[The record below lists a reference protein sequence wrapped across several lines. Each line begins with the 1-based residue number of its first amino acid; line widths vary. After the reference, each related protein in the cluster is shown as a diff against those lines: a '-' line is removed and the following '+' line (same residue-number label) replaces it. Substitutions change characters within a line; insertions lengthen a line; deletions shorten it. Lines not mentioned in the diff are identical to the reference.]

1 VPVYDRYFQAAGGLG
16 FACKIHAD
24 SIDPS
29 IAVDLALRHSVATI
43 DHLEHVTEA
52 DARRIG
58 QAGLVTTLLPGA
70 SFGEVEKNAPARTL
84 IDAGAA
90 VAIATDF
97 NPYASPSLNMQTAIA
112 LSCLRLGMSL
122 GEAISAA
129 TINGAHAVGRA
140 DRIGSL
146 EPGKVADL
154 IVLNVSDCRDLR
166 HTLGTNVVH
175 LTMKSGEVIYE
186 EAEVAPA
193 PSRARLHAEPRP

>member
-1 VPVYDRYFQAAGGLG
+1 
-16 FACKIHAD
+16 
-24 SIDPS
+24 
-29 IAVDLALRHSVATI
+29 
-43 DHLEHVTEA
+43 
-52 DARRIG
+52 
-58 QAGLVTTLLPGA
+58 
-70 SFGEVEKNAPARTL
+70 
-84 IDAGAA
+84 
-90 VAIATDF
+90 IATDF

-154 IVLNVSDCRDLR
+154 IVLNVSDYRDLR

-193 PSRARLHAEPRP
+193 PSRARLHAEPRPSWRPRGRHPVKLGVPSVTRASGLRSRASLGGRMPRTSQRAK